1 LPPGRATGEW
11 EIHSTQKP
19 SKARP
24 AGGAEMNDTTNQPE
38 RAVALQPRRA
48 GEILAAALELYGRH
62 PLTLIALVAA
72 MLVPMRVLNWQADC
86 SRIQGCRITVLDDV
100 VVSTAWW
107 TTIVW
112 FIVPILLAATVGAFL
127 AVTTRTITAQLVGE
141 HPGIR
146 GALRL
151 GLTRPGW
158 LPQAAILAAI
168 LVAAILLL
176 YLPGMYLSG
185 LDGPLPQL
193 AVVANLLLIV
203 VAGLYV
209 GVRLAVSVPAAVI
222 EGRRWPQALTRSWS
236 LADGHWGH
244 VVATLLLA
252 WLATGLVG
260 SLLAGLT
267 AGVTGL
273 LIGDG
278 WLVRTLL
285 QAAVLS
291 LLVPYFLVV
300 WVLLY
305 LDLRT
310 RKERLDLDTLRA
322 DLRSSEM

>member
-1 LPPGRATGEW
+1 
-11 EIHSTQKP
+11 
-19 SKARP
+19 
-24 AGGAEMNDTTNQPE
+24 MNDTTQHPE
-38 RAVALQPRRA
+38 RAVAALQPRRA
-48 GEILAAALELYGRH
+48 GELLRAALELYGRH

-72 MLVPMRVLNWQADC
+72 MVVPLSVLNWKADC
-86 SRIQGCRITVLDDV
+86 SRIQGCRITVRDGV

-112 FIVPILLAATVGAFL
+112 LVVPILLAAVVGPLL

-151 GLTRPGW
+151 GRMRPDRLRQGAV
-158 LPQAAILAAI
+158 LVVV

-176 YLPGMYLSG
+176 PLPGMYLST

-193 AVVANLLLIV
+193 AAVAYLLVIV

-209 GVRLAVSVPAAVI
+209 GVRLAMSVPAAVI

-236 LADGHWGH
+236 LVHGHWGQ
-244 VVATLLLA
+244 VVATLFLA

-260 SLLAGLT
+260 ALLAGLT
-267 AGVTGL
+267 AGPSGL
-273 LIGDG
+273 LLGDG

-285 QAAVLS
+285 QTALMSLVL
-291 LLVPYFLVV
+291 PYVLAV

-305 LDLRT
+305 LDLRA
-310 RKERLDLDTLRA
+310 RKEYLDLDTLTA
-322 DLRSSEM
+322 DLRSSQV

>member
-1 LPPGRATGEW
+1 
-11 EIHSTQKP
+11 
-19 SKARP
+19 
-24 AGGAEMNDTTNQPE
+24 MNDTTQQPE
-38 RAVALQPRRA
+38 RAMALQPRRA
-48 GEILAAALELYGRH
+48 GEILETALELYGRH
-62 PLTLIALVAA
+62 PLTLIALVAVL
-72 MLVPMRVLNWQADC
+72 LVPLSVLNWGADC
-86 SRIQGCRITVLDDV
+86 SRIQGCRIMVLDDV

-112 FIVPILLAATVGAFL
+112 FVVPILLAALVGAFL
-127 AVTTRTITAQLVGE
+127 AVATGTITAQLVGE

-151 GLTRPGW
+151 GRTGPGW
-158 LPQAAILAAI
+158 LAQAAVLAAI
-168 LVAAILLL
+168 LVAAIVLLS
-176 YLPGMYLSG
+176 LPGMYLSA

-203 VAGLYV
+203 VASLYV
-209 GVRLAVSVPAAVI
+209 GVRLAMSVPAAVM
-222 EGRRWPQALTRSWS
+222 EGCRWPKALTRSWS
-236 LADGHWGH
+236 LVHGHWGH

-267 AGVTGL
+267 AGFSGL

-291 LLVPYFLVV
+291 LVVPYFLIV

-305 LDLRT
+305 LDLRA
-310 RKERLDLDTLRA
+310 RKERLDLDTLKA
-322 DLRSSEM
+322 ELRPPEV

>member
-1 LPPGRATGEW
+1 VGGRSTPPRSRRSAACRRC
-11 EIHSTQKP
+11 KV
-19 SKARP
+19 
-24 AGGAEMNDTTNQPE
+24 NDTTQQPDP
-38 RAVALQPRRA
+38 AVAALQPRRA

-62 PLTLIALVAA
+62 PLTLIVLVAA
-72 MLVPMRVLNWQADC
+72 MVVPLGVLNWQADC
-86 SRIQGCRITVLDDV
+86 SRIHGCRVTVLDGV
-100 VVSTAWW
+100 VASTSWW

-112 FIVPILLAATVGAFL
+112 FVVPILLAAVVGAFL

-151 GLTRPGW
+151 GRTGPGW
-158 LPQAAILAAI
+158 LQQAAVLAAI
-168 LVAAILLL
+168 LVAAIVLLS
-176 YLPGMYLSG
+176 LPGMYLSG

-193 AVVANLLLIV
+193 AVVANLLVIV

-209 GVRLAVSVPAAVI
+209 GVRLTVSVPVAVI
-222 EGRRWPQALTRSWS
+222 EGRRWLQALTRSWS
-236 LADGHWGH
+236 LVHGHWGH

-260 SLLAGLT
+260 SLLVGLT
-267 AGVTGL
+267 AGFTGL

-285 QAAVLS
+285 QAAVMS
-291 LLVPYFLVV
+291 LVVPYFLVV

-305 LDLRT
+305 LDLRA

-322 DLRSSEM
+322 NLRPSEE